1 VEPFAACE
9 AAVHRSDP
17 DRFFAALFAPED
29 RRRHLFALYAFHG
42 ELAHAAAAAREPML
56 LEIRLAWWRE
66 TLQSARAGHPR
77 DHDVA
82 RALAATFAEF
92 SLPEDLF
99 ERMLAARA
107 PGGDALAEKEAEA
120 FGADSAGAVMA
131 LAARI
136 LGAEADGLA
145 AEAGIAYA
153 LAGQSGGRF
162 AHVDTAALA
171 KAHLAAARTMALPQ
185 AALAAFLP
193 AALVPLYL
201 KRPEPA
207 LWRRMAVLL
216 TAGLRGRL

>member
-9 AAVHRSDP
+9 ETVRRYDP

-66 TLQSARAGHPR
+66 TLERARAGSPR

-82 RALAATFAEF
+82 HALAVTFAEF
-92 SLPEDLF
+92 ALPQDLF
-99 ERMLAARA
+99 ERMIAARA
-107 PGGDALAEKEAEA
+107 PGGDAFTVAEAET

-136 LGAEADGLA
+136 LGVEADGLA
-145 AEAGIAYA
+145 REAGIAYA
-153 LAGQSGGRF
+153 LAGQRGGRF
-162 AHVDTAALA
+162 VHVDTAALA
-171 KAHLAAARTMALPQ
+171 KAHLATARALAMPQ
-185 AALAAFLP
+185 GGLAAFLP

-201 KRPEPA
+201 KRADPA
-207 LWRRMAVLL
+207 LWRKMMMLL